1 VIREL
6 VEQSRL
12 TNSTV
17 EEAATRLRIRR
28 SLLYRLVD
36 RYRRRPQTSSLLPY
50 KRGRD
55 RKTRFLEATRED
67 LLATCVKEVYL
78 VPERPSMAALIR
90 EVRRRFA
97 EHQLPVPNYRTVASC
112 VDLSSVVFPT
122 QDIVHIITQLI
133 LNAAPS
139 SDQFVAAS
147 VMPEVWSYGQRC

>member
-1 VIREL
+1 MIREL

-97 EHQLPVPNYRTVASC
+97 EHQLPVPNYRTVA
-112 VDLSSVVFPT
+112 
-122 QDIVHIITQLI
+122 
-133 LNAAPS
+133 
-139 SDQFVAAS
+139 
-147 VMPEVWSYGQRC
+147 